1 MKYSK
6 TIENN
11 ILLPKYKNNMQFNGF
26 KTYENTFNLNTDFNN
41 KKKKMRKIKFQ
52 NNINNQELNKN
63 NDDNEE
69 PEFKKAVV
77 GGKLIN
83 KKIKIV

>member
-1 MKYSK
+1 
-6 TIENN
+6 
-11 ILLPKYKNNMQFNGF
+11 
-26 KTYENTFNLNTDFNN
+26 
-41 KKKKMRKIKFQ
+41 MRKIKFET
-52 NNINNQELNKN
+52 NKNNQELNKN
-63 NDDNEE
+63 NNDNDE